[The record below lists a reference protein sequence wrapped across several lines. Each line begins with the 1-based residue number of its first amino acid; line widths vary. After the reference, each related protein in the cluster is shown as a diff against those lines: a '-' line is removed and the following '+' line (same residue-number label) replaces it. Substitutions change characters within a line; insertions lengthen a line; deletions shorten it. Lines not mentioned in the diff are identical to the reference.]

1 MDMLSQWWYSTS
13 GQELPRG
20 EKQKPCGQR
29 SDFDRNAGNLCMHIG
44 MQPNDFHFLKALENA
59 LSFVMVN
66 TVNLAELGDK
76 SLGCL

>member
-1 MDMLSQWWYSTS
+1 
-13 GQELPRG
+13 
-20 EKQKPCGQR
+20 
-29 SDFDRNAGNLCMHIG
+29 MHIG